1 MKHKIKKV
9 LQWMKTTTIRQYQ
22 IAIIALLLIVVGL
35 FWLFRSTENSL
46 DVVTPTAVGITPSQ
60 VESIR
65 EIGEWEFLTVE
76 TEELVDTVDRSMFSS
91 RQLSRVYY
99 GKVRLGINLKKT
111 PKHFITMR
119 GDTVDVLLPK
129 IQLLDKDFVDEARTK
144 SYFETGKWTNAERK
158 QLYRRAYNKIYR
170 RAMTRQNI
178 ATAQKNAIAQME
190 SLLRA
195 MGYEY
200 VSVRFAD

>member
-1 MKHKIKKV
+1 
-9 LQWMKTTTIRQYQ
+9 
-22 IAIIALLLIVVGL
+22 
-35 FWLFRSTENSL
+35 
-46 DVVTPTAVGITPSQ
+46 
-60 VESIR
+60 
-65 EIGEWEFLTVE
+65 
-76 TEELVDTVDRSMFSS
+76 
-91 RQLSRVYY
+91 
-99 GKVRLGINLKKT
+99 
-111 PKHFITMR
+111 MR

>member
-99 GKVRLGINLKKT
+99 GKARLGINLKKT

-119 GDTVDVLLPK
+119 GDTVDVTLPAVE
-129 IQLLDKDFVDEARTK
+129 LLDPDFIDEARTK
-144 SYFETGKWTNAERK
+144 SFYESGSWDQNTRAA
-158 QLYRRAYNKIYR
+158 LYKKARHQMLARC
-170 RAMTRQNI
+170 MTRENI
-178 ATAQKNAIAQME
+178 HIAQYNAVE
-190 SLLRA
+190 EVTRVFKA
-195 MGYEY
+195 MGFVY
-200 VSVRFAD
+200 VDVHF